1 MNYLDVSN
9 SYNVE
14 KTGGSNITESSIYSD
29 IIPHDQF
36 IRYKENNCVL
46 YTGDFRYAY
55 VDLREETNGKTVSG
69 VLYDLQMGGHVPVIL
84 HPEQSDVLL
93 EEDLPLYRYVRN
105 GGLSLVD
112 AASVTGENGKQSQT
126 IALNMLR
133 YNLAHF
139 IGDKDTNTG
148 ESSLAAAYTKIQSQ
162 LSDLSVD
169 TLKENKSRLLQG
181 VPIEIDSPIKKNY
194 LKKQRSWFSF

>member
-1 MNYLDVSN
+1 MNYLDVSS
-9 SYNVE
+9 SYNTE
-14 KTGGSNITESSIYSD
+14 NAGGSNIIESSIYSD

-36 IRYKENNCVL
+36 IRYKENDCVL
-46 YTGDFRYAY
+46 YSGESRYAY
-55 VDLREETNGKTVSG
+55 VDIREETSVKTVAG
-69 VLYDLQMGGHVPVIL
+69 VLYDLQLGGHVPVIL

-93 EEDLPLYRYVRN
+93 EEDLPLYRFIRN

-112 AASVTGENGKQSQT
+112 AASVTGENGKHAQT

-162 LSDLSVD
+162 LSNLSVD
-169 TLKENKSRLLQG
+169 TLKENKSMLLQG
-181 VPIEIDSPIKKNY
+181 LPIEIDSPIKKNY